1 LKDFCIGVNVK
12 ALYGEYKRE
21 HLYFRGS
28 IKVNFGRIK
37 VQIVSGGVYM
47 ATTKRELVK
56 RIAKMTNNKQD
67 VTKEIIQTFLDQII
81 DELAAGN
88 RLEFREFGVFDIVQK
103 KPRIARNPR
112 TGDTVNVP
120 AKRMVHFKVGR
131 LMKQKVMDGDSG
143 IQSPASAPQQPS
155 QLDSDSLFG

>member
-1 LKDFCIGVNVK
+1 
-12 ALYGEYKRE
+12 
-21 HLYFRGS
+21 
-28 IKVNFGRIK
+28 
-37 VQIVSGGVYM
+37 M

-67 VTKEIIQTFLDQII
+67 ATKEIIQTFLEQII

-112 TGDTVNVP
+112 TGETVHVP

-131 LMKQKVMDGDSG
+131 LMKKKVMDQGSASG
-143 IQSPASAPQQPS
+143 EGPP
-155 QLDSDSLFG
+155 

>member
-1 LKDFCIGVNVK
+1 
-12 ALYGEYKRE
+12 
-21 HLYFRGS
+21 
-28 IKVNFGRIK
+28 
-37 VQIVSGGVYM
+37 M